1 MLYII
6 QLFIYDFIYVTICLA
21 CHYIYIYI
29 TGKQW
34 KSGIAGKWDIN
45 EDFRH
50 ENQDIVMQPRIWGY
64 HEDIAGGLGFQNG
77 LDLIAI

>member
-21 CHYIYIYI
+21 CHYIYI